1 MNLQDLISMSVG
13 ILYVIPFILYGMTHQ
28 TIHLKGW
35 LGLMGTLGVSHML
48 KVDVVKEASPRPK
61 GARDC
66 DLLCMDGNQ
75 EGKPGMPS
83 GHSSAAT
90 FFSAFYYQQTS
101 NPWIKGAL
109 VLYTLL
115 VMTSRY
121 LKKCHSLS
129 QITAGGLVG
138 LLMNY
143 LVQTLLR

>member
-13 ILYVIPFILYGMTHQ
+13 ILYVIPFILYWLTGQ

-35 LGLMGTLGVSHML
+35 LGLMGTLGLSHML
-48 KVDVVKEASPRPK
+48 KVDIVKEASLRPK
-61 GARDC
+61 GACDC
-66 DLLCMDGNQ
+66 DLLCIDGNQ

-90 FFSAFYYQQTS
+90 FFSAFYYQQTT

-109 VLYTLL
+109 VLYSIL

-121 LKKCHSLS
+121 LKRCHNFS
-129 QITAGGLVG
+129 QIAAGGLIG

-143 LVQTLLR
+143 LVQSLIR

>member
-1 MNLQDLISMSVG
+1 MSVG
-13 ILYVIPFILYGMTHQ
+13 ILYVIPFILYWLTGQ

-35 LGLMGTLGVSHML
+35 VGLMGTLGLSHML
-48 KVDVVKEASPRPK
+48 KVDVIKEASPRPK

-101 NPWIKGAL
+101 NPWIKGLL
-109 VLYTLL
+109 VMYTLL

-121 LKKCHSLS
+121 LKRCHSLS

-143 LVQTLLR
+143 FVRALIR